1 MIEVWR
7 VLVQLLL
14 CIKREVMVGMAS
26 WPIRFEQE
34 DYLRRNIYPYLV
46 HGTHGS
52 DMWIIDRDGAGVTI
66 NSFYAKHILNFAPF
80 DCVLVPGFWVQSP
93 S

>member
-1 MIEVWR
+1 
-7 VLVQLLL
+7 
-14 CIKREVMVGMAS
+14 MAS

-52 DMWIIDRDGAGVTI
+52 DMWIIGRDGAGVTI
-66 NSFYAKHILNFAPF
+66 NFFYAKHILNFAPF
-80 DCVLVPGFWVQSP
+80 DCVLVPDVDGNVLENLGQLLYTGRF
-93 S
+93 